1 MLDYA
6 RLCDPNGVAH
16 NPTSTL
22 ACQRRQ
28 WECAGV
34 AATNSKL
41 RIAFSRT
48 ICAAQSL
55 CTATPEMAHRPRVV
69 LYDASNGN
77 HVASGYVDPISPTE
91 SEGEE
96 VYNPITGMFERAGLL
111 RYSNSKSGLG
121 NPPLHQYAFQSTPPQ
136 PEVIYPD
143 RVRRCGFMR
152 ESTTQIML
160 GAIAGLILGMILA
173 NLDVSDDVSTLV
185 NLPGKVFLQ
194 VLKCFVVP
202 MVFTSLSTTVADI
215 VLLGK
220 VSIVGTRTALIFT
233 GLSFVGSMLSL
244 LISMLLRDLV
254 PHTKGVVAET
264 SSASFSIMCENGS
277 FLTYNSTGLASCS
290 APSMDSTT
298 RFEFFDPTKVLLT
311 DGTASAAATVSM
323 QITDILNQLVP
334 SNIFSSFEQGL
345 ILSVTTFSIAFG
357 AAAVKT
363 SSRESSPLLDV
374 LKQMNKV
381 FFRVIS
387 KAIDWSPLAVMSL
400 VAGSLSGQEML
411 GEAAR
416 HVGVLVLCTI
426 LSIVIFELVFF
437 PILLWLTLR
446 KNPFP
451 YMRAMLPA
459 AMFALG
465 SSSSLVTLPVT
476 LRCVESTREV
486 PRSLVQFVVTIGCIL
501 HKNGSAIYFPCALVF
516 LVSTSENAV
525 SLGWMQL
532 ILILL
537 LSVLGSM
544 GTAPIPNSSVVMIY
558 SIWTTIYP
566 SEEVPASYS
575 YLVAIS
581 WFLGRLVTVCN
592 IVGDGYVAR
601 IIAEQIEDED
611 VDDCEMH

>member
-1 MLDYA
+1 MS
-6 RLCDPNGVAH
+6 N
-16 NPTSTL
+16 
-22 ACQRRQ
+22 
-28 WECAGV
+28 
-34 AATNSKL
+34 
-41 RIAFSRT
+41 
-48 ICAAQSL
+48 
-55 CTATPEMAHRPRVV
+55 RPRVI
-69 LYDASNGN
+69 LYDTSNGN
-77 HVASGYVDPISPTE
+77 QVSSGYVDPISPTE

-96 VYNPITGMFERAGLL
+96 VYNPITGKFERAGVS
-111 RYSNSKSGLG
+111 RYSKSGLG
-121 NPPLHQYAFQSTPPQ
+121 NNPLNQFAFQTTPPQ

-143 RVRRCGFMR
+143 RVRRCGFLR
-152 ESTTQIML
+152 ESTMQIML
-160 GAIAGLILGMILA
+160 GALVGLCAGILLSHF
-173 NLDVSDDVSTLV
+173 NVSDDFSDLV

-233 GLSFVGSMLSL
+233 GLSFLGSALSL
-244 LISMLLRDLV
+244 AISMLLRDLV
-254 PHTKGVVAET
+254 PYTKGVVAET
-264 SSASFSIMCENGS
+264 STAYFNVMCENGN
-277 FLTYNSTGLASCS
+277 FLTYNSTGTASCS
-290 APSMDSTT
+290 ATSMDSTT
-298 RFEFFDPTKVLLT
+298 RLEFYDPKRILLT
-311 DGTASAAATVSM
+311 DDTASAATTVSM
-323 QITDILNQLVP
+323 QVTDILNQLVP
-334 SNIFSSFEQGL
+334 SNIFWSFEQGL
-345 ILSVTTFSIAFG
+345 ILSVTTFAIAFG
-357 AAAVKT
+357 AAAIKT
-363 SSRESSPLLDV
+363 SSRENSPLLDV

-381 FFRVIS
+381 FFCVIS
-387 KAIDWSPLAVMSL
+387 KAIDCSPIAVMSL
-400 VAGSLSGQEML
+400 VAGSLASQDML
-411 GEAAR
+411 GEAAK
-416 HVGVLVLCTI
+416 HVGVLVLATI

-476 LRCVESTREV
+476 IRCVESTREV
-486 PRSLVQFVVTIGCIL
+486 PRSLLQFVVTIGCIL
-501 HKNGSAIYFPCALVF
+501 HKNGSAIYFPCAIVF
-516 LVSTSENAV
+516 LASTTEEAAV
-525 SLGWMQL
+525 HLGWLQL
-532 ILILL
+532 VLILL

-566 SEEVPASYS
+566 SKEVPASYS

-592 IVGDGYVAR
+592 ILGDGYVAR

-611 VDDCEMH
+611 VDNIEMQ

>member
-1 MLDYA
+1 
-6 RLCDPNGVAH
+6 
-16 NPTSTL
+16 
-22 ACQRRQ
+22 
-28 WECAGV
+28 
-34 AATNSKL
+34 
-41 RIAFSRT
+41 
-48 ICAAQSL
+48 
-55 CTATPEMAHRPRVV
+55 MANRPRVV
-69 LYDASNGN
+69 LYDAETGT

-96 VYNPITGMFERAGLL
+96 VYNPITGLFERAGLS
-111 RYSNSKSGLG
+111 RYSNSKLG
-121 NPPLHQYAFQSTPPQ
+121 FDNPLNEYAFQTTPPQ
-136 PEVIYPD
+136 PEVVYPD
-143 RVRRCGFMR
+143 RVRRCAFLR

-160 GAIAGLILGMILA
+160 GAIAGLVLGMILS
-173 NLDVSDDVSTLV
+173 NLNVSDDVSSLV

-233 GLSFVGSMLSL
+233 GLSLIGSTMSLSM
-244 LISMLLRDLV
+244 SMLLRGLV
-254 PHTKGVVAET
+254 PHTKGIVAET
-264 SSASFSIMCENGS
+264 SSAFFDLMCEDGS
-277 FLTYNSTGLASCS
+277 FLTYNSTGTASCS
-290 APSMDSTT
+290 ATSADSKT
-298 RFEFFDPTKVLLT
+298 RFEFYDPTKVLLT
-311 DGTASAAATVSM
+311 DGTAGAAATVSM
-323 QITDILNQLVP
+323 QITDILNQLIP

-345 ILSVTTFSIAFG
+345 ILSVTTFAMAFG
-357 AAAVKT
+357 AAAIRT
-363 SSRESSPLLDV
+363 SSRENSPLLDV

-400 VAGSLSGQEML
+400 VAGSLSGQDML
-411 GEAAR
+411 GEAAK

-486 PRSLVQFVVTIGCIL
+486 PRSLLQFVVTIGCIL

-516 LVSTSENAV
+516 LVSTTENAV
-525 SLGWMQL
+525 PLGWLQL

-566 SEEVPASYS
+566 SEDIPASYS

-611 VDDCEMH
+611 VDDFEMQ

>member
-1 MLDYA
+1 
-6 RLCDPNGVAH
+6 
-16 NPTSTL
+16 
-22 ACQRRQ
+22 
-28 WECAGV
+28 
-34 AATNSKL
+34 
-41 RIAFSRT
+41 
-48 ICAAQSL
+48 
-55 CTATPEMAHRPRVV
+55 
-69 LYDASNGN
+69 
-77 HVASGYVDPISPTE
+77 
-91 SEGEE
+91 
-96 VYNPITGMFERAGLL
+96 
-111 RYSNSKSGLG
+111 
-121 NPPLHQYAFQSTPPQ
+121 
-136 PEVIYPD
+136 
-143 RVRRCGFMR
+143 
-152 ESTTQIML
+152 
-160 GAIAGLILGMILA
+160 
-173 NLDVSDDVSTLV
+173 
-185 NLPGKVFLQ
+185 
-194 VLKCFVVP
+194 
-202 MVFTSLSTTVADI
+202 
-215 VLLGK
+215 
-220 VSIVGTRTALIFT
+220 
-233 GLSFVGSMLSL
+233 
-244 LISMLLRDLV
+244 
-254 PHTKGVVAET
+254 
-264 SSASFSIMCENGS
+264 
-277 FLTYNSTGLASCS
+277 
-290 APSMDSTT
+290 
-298 RFEFFDPTKVLLT
+298 
-311 DGTASAAATVSM
+311 M

-334 SNIFSSFEQGL
+334 ANIFSSFEQGL
-345 ILSVTTFSIAFG
+345 LLSVTTFAIAFG

-374 LKQMNKV
+374 LKQINKA

-400 VAGSLSGQEML
+400 VAGSLSGQVML

-416 HVGVLVLCTI
+416 HVGVLVLCTV

-486 PRSLVQFVVTIGCIL
+486 PRSIVQFVVTIGCIL
-501 HKNGSAIYFPCALVF
+501 HKNGSAIYFPIALVF
-516 LVSTSENAV
+516 LVSTSESAV
-525 SLGWMQL
+525 SLGWLQL
-532 ILILL
+532 VLILL

-601 IIAEQIEDED
+601 IIAEQVEDED
-611 VDDCEMH
+611 VDDFEMQ

>member
-1 MLDYA
+1 
-6 RLCDPNGVAH
+6 
-16 NPTSTL
+16 
-22 ACQRRQ
+22 
-28 WECAGV
+28 
-34 AATNSKL
+34 
-41 RIAFSRT
+41 
-48 ICAAQSL
+48 
-55 CTATPEMAHRPRVV
+55 MANRPRVV
-69 LYDASNGN
+69 LYDVENGN

-96 VYNPITGMFERAGLL
+96 VYNPITGMFERAGMS
-111 RYSNSKSGLG
+111 RYSNYKPGFN
-121 NPPLHQYAFQSTPPQ
+121 NPMQHYAFHTTPPQ
-136 PEVIYPD
+136 PEVVYPD
-143 RVRRCGFMR
+143 RARRCALLR
-152 ESTTQIML
+152 EPTTQIML
-160 GAIAGLILGMILA
+160 GALAGLGLGMGLSRL
-173 NLDVSDDVSTLV
+173 NVSDDFSNIV
-185 NLPGKVFLQ
+185 NLPGKIFLQ

-233 GLSFVGSMLSL
+233 ALSSVGSGMALV
-244 LISMLLRDLV
+244 ISMLLRNLV
-254 PHTKGVVAET
+254 PQTKGVVAET
-264 SSASFSIMCENGS
+264 SSAFFDVMCEDGKY
-277 FLTYNSTGLASCS
+277 LTYNSTGEASCS
-290 APSMDSTT
+290 AASMDDTT
-298 RFEFFDPTKVLLT
+298 RFEFYDPTRVLLT
-311 DGTASAAATVSM
+311 DGTASAAATVSK

-334 SNIFSSFEQGL
+334 SNIFFSFEQGL
-345 ILSVTTFSIAFG
+345 LLSVTTFAIAFG

-381 FFRVIS
+381 FFHVIS
-387 KAIDWSPLAVMSL
+387 KVIDYSPIAVASL
-400 VAGSLSGQEML
+400 VAGSLAGQDML

-416 HVGVLVLCTI
+416 HVGVLVLSTI
-426 LSIVIFELVFF
+426 LSIAIFELVFF
-437 PILLWLTLR
+437 PILLWFTLR

-486 PRSLVQFVVTIGCIL
+486 PRSLLQFVVTIGCIL

-516 LVSTSENAV
+516 LVSTTHGDV
-525 SLGWMQL
+525 PLGWLQL
-532 ILILL
+532 ILIFV

-558 SIWTTIYP
+558 SIWATIYP
-566 SEEVPASYS
+566 TEEVPASYS

-581 WFLGRLVTVCN
+581 WFLGRFVTVCN

-611 VDDCEMH
+611 VDDVEMQ

>member
-1 MLDYA
+1 
-6 RLCDPNGVAH
+6 
-16 NPTSTL
+16 
-22 ACQRRQ
+22 
-28 WECAGV
+28 
-34 AATNSKL
+34 
-41 RIAFSRT
+41 
-48 ICAAQSL
+48 
-55 CTATPEMAHRPRVV
+55 MANRPRVV
-69 LYDASNGN
+69 LYDTSNGN

-96 VYNPITGMFERAGLL
+96 VYNPITGMFERAGMS
-111 RYSNSKSGLG
+111 RYSKSGLSNQQ
-121 NPPLHQYAFQSTPPQ
+121 NPYAFHTTPVE
-136 PEVIYPD
+136 PEVAYPD
-143 RVRRCGFMR
+143 HVRRCAFLR
-152 ESTTQIML
+152 QPTTQIML
-160 GAIAGLILGMILA
+160 GAAAGLVLGALLS
-173 NLDVSDDVSTLV
+173 NLNVSTDVSSLV

-194 VLKCFVVP
+194 VLKCFVIP

-233 GLSFVGSMLSL
+233 GLSFVGSAMSL
-244 LISMLLRDLV
+244 AISMLLRGLH
-254 PHTKGVVAET
+254 PHTKGVVTEA
-264 SSASFSIMCENGS
+264 SSAFFSIMCENGN
-277 FLTYNSTGLASCS
+277 FLTYNSTGAAACS
-290 APSMDSTT
+290 APAMDSTT
-298 RFEFFDPTKVLLT
+298 RFQFYDPTRMLLT
-311 DGTASAAATVSM
+311 DGTASSATTVSM

-334 SNIFSSFEQGL
+334 ANIFASFEQGL
-345 ILSVTTFSIAFG
+345 ILSVVTFAIAFG
-357 AAAVKT
+357 AAAIKT
-363 SSRESSPLLDV
+363 STRESSPLLDV

-387 KAIDWSPLAVMSL
+387 KAIDWSPLAVLSL

-411 GEAAR
+411 GDAAT
-416 HVGVLVLCTI
+416 HVGVLILCTI
-426 LSIVIFELVFF
+426 LSMVLFEFIFI

-451 YMRAMLPA
+451 FMRAMLPA

-465 SSSSLVTLPVT
+465 SSSSLVSLPVT

-486 PRSLVQFVVTIGCIL
+486 PRSLLQFVVTIGCTI

-516 LVSTSENAV
+516 LVSTTEGALQ
-525 SLGWMQL
+525 LGWTQL
-532 ILILL
+532 TLILL

-566 SEEVPASYS
+566 HEEVPASYS

-581 WFLGRLVTVCN
+581 WFLGRFVTVCN
-592 IVGDGYVAR
+592 VVGDGYVAR

-611 VDDCEMH
+611 VEDFET